1 MISIHL
7 RIVLLLIFCFAIFI
21 IGSFFLFIKQQVIWL
36 RHLLYL
42 VFQLF
47 FPILYTFS
55 KNLVSPFLCS
65 VLIFFYFVKGLKQ
78 RMEFADWKAC
88 NFSLLSICLVEVQ
101 SLHKVFK
108 YKKEFFRKF
117 IVFFLMFRLNVF
129 VDFCI
134 FVFVFKFRKKK
145 LFFVC
150 VVVVLI
156 FGFLDTV
163 GWDLFIN
170 VDFVQLQLLDKF
182 GTIDFFNPVEA
193 GISWAFGKE
202 RLSE

>member
-1 MISIHL
+1 
-7 RIVLLLIFCFAIFI
+7 
-21 IGSFFLFIKQQVIWL
+21 
-36 RHLLYL
+36 
-42 VFQLF
+42 
-47 FPILYTFS
+47 
-55 KNLVSPFLCS
+55 
-65 VLIFFYFVKGLKQ
+65 
-78 RMEFADWKAC
+78 
-88 NFSLLSICLVEVQ
+88 
-101 SLHKVFK
+101 
-108 YKKEFFRKF
+108 
-117 IVFFLMFRLNVF
+117 MFRLNVF
-129 VDFCI
+129 VGFCI
-134 FVFVFKFRKKK
+134 FVFAFKFRKKK